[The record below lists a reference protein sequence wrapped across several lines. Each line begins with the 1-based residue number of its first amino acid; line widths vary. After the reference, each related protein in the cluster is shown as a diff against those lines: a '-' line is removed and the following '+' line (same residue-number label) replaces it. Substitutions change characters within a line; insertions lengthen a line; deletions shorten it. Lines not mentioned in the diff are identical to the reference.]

1 MLTLKDTFTD
11 KMSLANDVLPYR
23 LAVAVGE
30 PHAENDGEENGEDND
45 DDGDAPPH
53 EGWRNFTDDAAHLLG
68 AQFYAAMSVFCF
80 HINFLILIGSSR
92 GRSMHL
98 SWR

>member
-1 MLTLKDTFTD
+1 MFQ
-11 KMSLANDVLPYR
+11 YR

-30 PHAENDGEENGEDND
+30 LHAESDGEEDGEDND

-53 EGWRNFTDDAAHLLG
+53 EGGRDFADDAAHLLG

-80 HINFLILIGSSR
+80 HVSCLIPVGSSR